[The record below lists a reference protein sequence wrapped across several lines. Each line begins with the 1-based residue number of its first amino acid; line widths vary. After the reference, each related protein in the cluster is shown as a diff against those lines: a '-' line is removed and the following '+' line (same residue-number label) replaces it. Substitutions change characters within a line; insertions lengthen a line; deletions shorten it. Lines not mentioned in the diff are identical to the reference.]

1 MGNQLIRFRTPVWD
15 VIESEVTSAGV
26 GVMGKRR
33 RLFSALSIG
42 CAVLAASPSWA
53 TMVQPGFG
61 NLTINQ
67 GQGFKP
73 VAAAVNANVG
83 DSVMVGPG
91 GSATIVYDDGCKV
104 DVRPGA
110 VLTVAPLSPCA
121 AGSNAQ
127 NPNCPPGSPGYP
139 DCGQPDWVGVTI
151 AAILAG
157 VGFGVAAYE
166 ASKSN
171 GTTTPVAAPASP

>member
-1 MGNQLIRFRTPVWD
+1 M
-15 VIESEVTSAGV
+15 A
-26 GVMGKRR
+26 
-33 RLFSALSIG
+33 IG
-42 CAVLAASPSWA
+42 CAVLTASPSWA
-53 TMVQPGFG
+53 AVVQPGVG
-61 NLTINQ
+61 DLTINH

-73 VAAAVNANVG
+73 LTGAANANVG

-110 VLTVAPLSPCA
+110 VMAIAPLSPCA

-139 DCGQPDWVGVTI
+139 YCGQPDWVGPTI
-151 AAILAG
+151 AAILAALG
-157 VGFGVAAYE
+157 IGIAAWR
-166 ASKSN
+166 ASEGN
-171 GTTTPVAAPASP
+171 GTTTPISPMSNQ

>member
-1 MGNQLIRFRTPVWD
+1 VVD
-15 VIESEVTSAGV
+15 V

-33 RLFSALSIG
+33 RRPVFCALSIG
-42 CAVLAASPSWA
+42 CAVLAASPAWA
-53 TMVQPGFG
+53 AVVQPGSG

-73 VAAAVNANVG
+73 VTSASNANVG

-91 GSATIVYDDGCKV
+91 GSATIVYEDGCKI

-110 VLTVAPLSPCA
+110 VVTIAPLSPCA

-171 GTTTPVAAPASP
+171 GTTTAVGASP